1 MWLPVVASKKAILA
15 WWACD
20 EMKVVTSKEWFC
32 GSGSGLL
39 LRCRT
44 HFLDLYLFP
53 CSFLLVAAHLL
64 LLSADALLVRK
75 ASPLLC
81 AFVLA
86 SLNLWQTSFRFFRF
100 MLVPSLPFPL
110 SDGFLLG
117 REC

>member
-39 LRCRT
+39 LHCKT

-53 CSFLLVAAHLL
+53 CSFLLGAAHLL
-64 LLSADALLVRK
+64 LLGADALLVRK
-75 ASPLLC
+75 VTIPCSATLL
-81 AFVLA
+81 
-86 SLNLWQTSFRFFRF
+86 
-100 MLVPSLPFPL
+100 
-110 SDGFLLG
+110 LLG
-117 REC
+117 AGSGNASELCSFV